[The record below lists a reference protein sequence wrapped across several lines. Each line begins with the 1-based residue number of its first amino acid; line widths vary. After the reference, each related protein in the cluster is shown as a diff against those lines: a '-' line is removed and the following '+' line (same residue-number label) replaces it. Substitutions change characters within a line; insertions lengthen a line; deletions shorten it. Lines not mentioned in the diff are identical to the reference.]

1 MGGGIHGINQFILCE
16 YEHAYICVTPED
28 PGDPEDPEDPLH
40 QNQPHNTILKIVTE
54 NILHMHYAHT
64 NLNKHLLRG
73 IILPLLLC
81 SSKSEDLLVFYA

>member
-16 YEHAYICVTPED
+16 YEHEYICVT
-28 PGDPEDPEDPLH
+28 PEDPEDPLH

-73 IILPLLLC
+73 IILLVLLC